1 MRCFSKALLAAGG
14 LVATVLTGVLP
25 GVLTGVWTGA
35 VVPSAA
41 AETGFAKLLAEAEG
55 QTVYWN
61 AWGGDDQIN
70 AYIDWVGDAVEERYG
85 IDLIHVKLS
94 DTAEAVARVL
104 AEKTAGRDAG
114 GSVDL
119 IWINGENFARMKAN
133 GLLAEPWVESLP
145 NFALIDTEG
154 KPTTVLDFTIPTDG
168 LEAPWGMAQYVLM
181 YETETVAAPPRDF
194 AELKAFAA
202 KNPGRFTYPQPPDF
216 LGSTFLKQAL
226 YELLADTDQLQRPAS
241 EAIDAEAALL
251 PLWDYLD
258 ALHPTLWRRGQTFPA
273 NGPALRQLLADG
285 EVDMA
290 MAFNPAEAS
299 GQIAQGLLPET
310 VRTFVFEKGT
320 IGNTHFVAIPYNANA
335 MAAAKV
341 VANFLMSVDAQV
353 KKQDPAVW
361 GDFTVL
367 DVAGLPEDDQARF
380 AALDLGIAT
389 LSPTELGTPLPE
401 PHPSWMELIEDR
413 WTKRY
418 ATGG

>member
-1 MRCFSKALLAAGG
+1 MLKRLLSGVTAALLAAG
-14 LVATVLTGVLP
+14 LQPAQATDFEALR
-25 GVLTGVWTGA
+25 
-35 VVPSAA
+35 
-41 AETGFAKLLAEAEG
+41 AEAEG

-70 AYIDWVGDAVEERYG
+70 AYIDWVGERVEARYG
-85 IDLIHVKLS
+85 VELVHVKLS

-104 AEKTAGRDAG
+104 AEKTAGRDEG

-133 GLLAEPWVESLP
+133 GLLADPWVGDLP
-145 NFALIDTEG
+145 NFALVDTDG
-154 KPTTVLDFTIPTDG
+154 KPTTLLDFTIPTDG
-168 LEAPWGMAQYVLM
+168 MEAPYGMAQFVMM
-181 YETETVAAPPRDF
+181 YDSATVATPPRDF
-194 AELKAFAA
+194 ADLKALAA
-202 KNPGRFTYPQPPDF
+202 ANPGRFTYPQPPDF

-226 YELLADTDQLQRPAS
+226 YELLDDTAQLQRPAA
-241 EAIDAEAALL
+241 EAEDAETALL
-251 PLWDYLD
+251 PLWSFLD
-258 ALHPTLWRRGQTFPA
+258 ALHPTLWRGGQTFPT

-290 MAFNPAEAS
+290 LSFNPAEAS
-299 GQIAQGLLPET
+299 GQIVQGLLPESI
-310 VRTFVFEKGT
+310 RTFVFEKGT

-335 MAAAKV
+335 MAGAKV

-367 DVAGLPEDDQARF
+367 DVDGLPAADRARF
-380 AALDLGIAT
+380 AALDLGVAT
-389 LSPTELGTPLPE
+389 LSPSELGTPLPE